1 MVINYLRIAITII
14 FALIIGVL
22 LWVAFHYYGKTIS
35 QQSEIS
41 AATQAKEQAEFITKS
56 QALTTGIFNT
66 IAEANINAKQNIES
80 DGEAQIVY
88 ITKAIKGDACTDK
101 HVPAAAADSLR
112 KYADKIRANSTYATP
127 GKPAG

>member
-1 MVINYLRIAITII
+1 MVINYVRLIITII

-22 LWVAFHYYGKTIS
+22 MWAAFHYYGKTIS

-41 AATQAKEQAEFITKS
+41 VANQAKNQAEFITKS

-66 IAEANINAKQNIES
+66 IAEVNINAKQGMQS
-80 DGEAQIVY
+80 DGEAQVIY
-88 ITKAIKGDACTDK
+88 ITNAIKGDACADK
-101 HVPAAAADSLR
+101 PVPSAAADSLR